1 MSFYRPCYAARTRL
15 TSTGEEDHK
24 FEETQQPVELTTV
37 MMVNNSNGRPVS
49 RTFFKVGDTMVWV
62 YSHQA
67 ENVDYAEADAKHR
80 A

>member
-24 FEETQQPVELTTV
+24 FEEPQHPAELSTI
-37 MMVNNSNGRPVS
+37 MLVNNSNGRPVS
-49 RTFFKVGDTMVWV
+49 RTFFKMGHMMVWV
-62 YSHQA
+62 YSHRA
-67 ENVDYAEADAKHR
+67 GDINHAGADADHH